1 MKLKFPITCLVLLLF
16 VPGCKKNENGK
27 ISEPPEGCINLSE
40 LLTKQ
45 DYYLPFALEN
55 DNNNVLLTIL
65 NNETTDFSYGSFIE
79 FRDNGFHELVLIY
92 RDPQQEND
100 TILFTTMT
108 AEREASEWGIG
119 AWVPALY
126 ETEMLNQENIEI
138 YYPRRFTDL
147 INVPL
152 IIYVNES
159 GTVKPVYC
167 EVINL
172 ASGNSFNIKRGVGS
186 VNMAASSITN
196 RVDFIVGGKRISAT
210 LARISDTN
218 MELKE

>member
-1 MKLKFPITCLVLLLF
+1 MKLIILIDCLVLLLF
-16 VPGCKKNENGK
+16 ISGCKKNENGK
-27 ISEPPEGCINLSE
+27 ITEPPEGCIILSE

-55 DNNNVLLTIL
+55 DNKNVLTAVL
-65 NNETTDFSYGSFIE
+65 NNETIDFSYGSYIE
-79 FRDNGFHELVLIY
+79 FKDNGFHELVLIY

-108 AEREASEWGIG
+108 EEREASEWGIG

-126 ETEMLNQENIEI
+126 ETKMLGQENVEI

-152 IIYVNES
+152 IFYEFPPAWPEHP
-159 GTVKPVYC
+159 GQKQ
-167 EVINL
+167 
-172 ASGNSFNIKRGVGS
+172 G
-186 VNMAASSITN
+186 
-196 RVDFIVGGKRISAT
+196 
-210 LARISDTN
+210 
-218 MELKE
+218 MELIPDYYSFSINNSALYSFCSILLFRTG